1 MNSPYE
7 LAMASLLGLGTT
19 SSNDC
24 YRHLITTFLAVCER
38 RTREIQGNLRRQGFV
53 GNERFLRARLHRA
66 HERINCQGAHK
77 ISNTHIQIPLPGL
90 GRNKSI
96 RSLLAHLSSDA
107 THRLVDRQAP
117 LTGANLVLAGHT
129 WRYLYGEARD

>member
-38 RTREIQGNLRRQGFV
+38 GTGEIQGNLRRQGFV
-53 GNERFLRARLHRA
+53 GNERFLRARSRSRRKTRA
-66 HERINCQGAHK
+66 
-77 ISNTHIQIPLPGL
+77 
-90 GRNKSI
+90 
-96 RSLLAHLSSDA
+96 
-107 THRLVDRQAP
+107 QAP
-117 LTGANLVLAGHT
+117 DSEGSRVSALQGLIG
-129 WRYLYGEARD
+129 WRTKSCN